1 MEKIIDPISV
11 DLLKAELTPDK
22 KLLDTNKGHNEIY
35 VVTWHDSPNVV
46 KEIGRL
52 REIAFREAGGSSGL
66 SMDLDEFDMMEKPY
80 SQIVVWDPDANAIL
94 GGYRYILGPD
104 VTFDEEGQ
112 PKLATAHQFKFSETF
127 IKQYLPHVVE
137 LGRSFVSPD
146 YQSSKAGA
154 KAIFALDNLWDGIA
168 AVIYQH
174 PNIMYFFG
182 KMTMYPSFDRISR
195 DLILHFLWKHY
206 GDKEELVR
214 PHKQYEV
221 MPGSDPA
228 LMDLILKKED
238 LKEDYRLLKEAV
250 RMRHNNIPPLVNSYM
265 TTSPTMLML
274 GTATNDLMANVEETA
289 ILVNFIEI
297 YEDRKDRHVESFI
310 RSKMERIRTR
320 FPLLDPEMEEQY
332 VQKWNSRRERLH
344 ARFKA
349 ELEYLASKRK
359 K

>member
-35 VVTWHDSPNVV
+35 IVTWHDSPNVV

-137 LGRSFVSPD
+137 LGRSIVSPD
-146 YQSSKAGA
+146 
-154 KAIFALDNLWDGIA
+154 
-168 AVIYQH
+168 
-174 PNIMYFFG
+174 
-182 KMTMYPSFDRISR
+182 
-195 DLILHFLWKHY
+195 
-206 GDKEELVR
+206 
-214 PHKQYEV
+214 
-221 MPGSDPA
+221 
-228 LMDLILKKED
+228 
-238 LKEDYRLLKEAV
+238 
-250 RMRHNNIPPLVNSYM
+250 
-265 TTSPTMLML
+265 
-274 GTATNDLMANVEETA
+274 
-289 ILVNFIEI
+289 
-297 YEDRKDRHVESFI
+297 
-310 RSKMERIRTR
+310 
-320 FPLLDPEMEEQY
+320 
-332 VQKWNSRRERLH
+332 
-344 ARFKA
+344 
-349 ELEYLASKRK
+349 
-359 K
+359 